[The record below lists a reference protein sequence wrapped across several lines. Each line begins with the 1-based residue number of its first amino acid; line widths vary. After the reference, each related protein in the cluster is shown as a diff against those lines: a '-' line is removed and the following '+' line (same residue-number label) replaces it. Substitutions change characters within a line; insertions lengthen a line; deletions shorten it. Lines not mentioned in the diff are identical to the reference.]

1 MLINN
6 VQELKEI
13 KFKWEPNFPSN
24 KNIKG
29 KIYWENKN
37 KASIKK
43 KKKICWKLNQHPTND
58 RIMLWN
64 IYNQ

>member
-24 KNIKG
+24 KKIKG

-37 KASIKK
+37 KDSIKK
-43 KKKICWKLNQHPTND
+43 KKKIVEN
-58 RIMLWN
+58 
-64 IYNQ
+64 